1 MIKMDKNFNDVET
14 LMEYVYDQ
22 VEQVLFGQIYEFVMN
37 KLFESIEENVFG
49 AYPSP
54 ILYQRRSLNEESQG
68 LLNDWLTL
76 EGGSK
81 ENPIMIIENTA
92 TKVWENSG
100 YSLAELIEYGSPKSQ
115 GQPWL
120 EPRPF
125 IKPVME
131 ELKASGDLERIL
143 QQSLD
148 FLI

>member
-1 MIKMDKNFNDVET
+1 MADKDFDTIEQ
-14 LMEYVYDQ
+14 LMNYAYDQ
-22 VEQVLFGQIYEFVMN
+22 VEQVIFGQIYEFVMN
-37 KLFESIEENVFG
+37 KLFESIEKNVFSV
-49 AYPSP
+49 YEP
-54 ILYQRRSLNEESQG
+54 ILYERRSLTEENEG
-68 LLNDWLTL
+68 LLNSWIVLQ
-76 EGGSK
+76 EGTK
-81 ENPIMIIENTA
+81 ENPIMVIENTA

>member
-1 MIKMDKNFNDVET
+1 MVKDFDSVEE
-14 LMEYVYDQ
+14 LMNYVYDQ

-37 KLFESIEENVFG
+37 KLFESIEQNVF
-49 AYPSP
+49 AVYTP
-54 ILYQRRSLNEESQG
+54 ILYERRSLNEESQG

-92 TKVWENSG
+92 TKVWEESG
-100 YSLAELIEYGSPKSQ
+100 SSLAELIEYGSPNSQ
-115 GQPWL
+115 GQIYL

-125 IKPVME
+125 IEPVME
-131 ELKASGDLERIL
+131 ELKASGDLEIIL

>member
-1 MIKMDKNFNDVET
+1 MDKNFNDVET

-37 KLFESIEENVFG
+37 KLFESIEKNVF
-49 AYPSP
+49 AVYEP
-54 ILYQRRSLNEESQG
+54 ILYERRSLNEESQG

-143 QQSLD
+143 QQLLD

>member
-1 MIKMDKNFNDVET
+1 MADKNFDSIEE
-14 LMEYVYDQ
+14 LMNYVYDK
-22 VEQVLFGQIYEFVMN
+22 VRDVIFHEIYEFVMN
-37 KLFESIEENVFG
+37 KLFESIEKNVF
-49 AYPSP
+49 AVYEP
-54 ILYQRRSLNEESQG
+54 ILYERRSLNEESQG

-92 TKVWENSG
+92 TKVWEESG
-100 YSLAELIEYGSPKSQ
+100 RSLAELIEYGSPNSE
-115 GQPWL
+115 GQIYL

-125 IKPVME
+125 IEPVME
-131 ELKASGDLERIL
+131 ELKASGDLEKIL

>member
-1 MIKMDKNFNDVET
+1 MADKNFDDVQT
-14 LMEYVYDQ
+14 LMDYVYDK
-22 VEQVLFGQIYEFVMN
+22 VRDVIFHEIYEFVMN
-37 KLFESIEENVFG
+37 KLFESIEKNVFTV
-49 AYPSP
+49 YEP
-54 ILYQRRSLNEESQG
+54 ILYERRSLNEESQG

-100 YSLAELIEYGSPKSQ
+100 YSLAELIEYGSPQSQ
-115 GQPWL
+115 GQIWL

-125 IKPVME
+125 IEPVME

>member
-1 MIKMDKNFNDVET
+1 MADKNFDT
-14 LMEYVYDQ
+14 IDQLMNYVYDQ
-22 VEQVLFGQIYEFVMN
+22 VEQVIFGQIYEFVMN
-37 KLFESIEENVFG
+37 KLFESIEKNVFSV
-49 AYPSP
+49 YEPV
-54 ILYQRRSLNEESQG
+54 LYERRSLTEENEG
-68 LLNDWLTL
+68 LLNSWIVLQKGT
-76 EGGSK
+76 K

-131 ELKASGDLERIL
+131 ELKASGDLEKIL

>member
-1 MIKMDKNFNDVET
+1 MADKNFDTIDE
-14 LMEYVYDQ
+14 LMSYVYDQ
-22 VEQVLFGQIYEFVMN
+22 VEQVIFGQIYEFVMN
-37 KLFESIEENVFG
+37 KLFESIEKNVFSV
-49 AYPSP
+49 YEP
-54 ILYQRRSLNEESQG
+54 ILYERRSLTEENEG
-68 LLNDWLTL
+68 LLNSWIVLQ
-76 EGGSK
+76 EGSK

-100 YSLAELIEYGSPKSQ
+100 YSLAELIEYGSPQSQ
-115 GQPWL
+115 GQIWL

-125 IKPVME
+125 IEPVME

>member
-1 MIKMDKNFNDVET
+1 MADKNFDDVEE
-14 LMEYVYDQ
+14 LMNYVYDR
-22 VEQVLFGQIYEFVMN
+22 VRDVIFHEIYEFVMN
-37 KLFESIEENVFG
+37 KLFESIEQNVF
-49 AYPSP
+49 AVYTPV
-54 ILYQRRSLNEESQG
+54 LYERRSLNEESQG

-92 TKVWENSG
+92 TKVWENSNS
-100 YSLAELIEYGSPKSQ
+100 SLAELIEYGSPNSE
-115 GQPWL
+115 GQIYL

-125 IKPVME
+125 MNLVIE

>member
-1 MIKMDKNFNDVET
+1 MIKMDKNFDDIQT
-14 LMEYVYDQ
+14 LMEYVYDK
-22 VEQVLFGQIYEFVMN
+22 VRDVIFHEIYEFVMN

-54 ILYQRRSLNEESQG
+54 ILYQRRSLSEESQG

-92 TKVWENSG
+92 TKVWEESG
-100 YSLAELIEYGSPKSQ
+100 SSLAELIEYGSPQSQ
-115 GQPWL
+115 GQIWL

-125 IKPVME
+125 IEPVME

>member
-1 MIKMDKNFNDVET
+1 MDKNFDT
-14 LMEYVYDQ
+14 IDQLMDYVYNQ
-22 VEQVLFGQIYEFVMN
+22 VEQVIFGQIYEFVMN
-37 KLFESIEENVFG
+37 KLFESIEKNVFSV
-49 AYPSP
+49 YEP
-54 ILYQRRSLNEESQG
+54 ILYERRSLTEENEG
-68 LLNDWLTL
+68 LLNSWIVLQ
-76 EGGSK
+76 EGTK

>member
-37 KLFESIEENVFG
+37 KLFESIEQNVF
-49 AYPSP
+49 AVYEP
-54 ILYQRRSLNEESQG
+54 ILYERRSLNEESQG

-92 TKVWENSG
+92 TKVWEESG
-100 YSLAELIEYGSPKSQ
+100 RSLAELIEYGSPKSQ

-125 IKPVME
+125 IEPVME

>member
-1 MIKMDKNFNDVET
+1 MIKMDKNFDDIQT
-14 LMEYVYDQ
+14 LMEYAYDK
-22 VEQVLFGQIYEFVMN
+22 VRDVIFHEIYEFVMN

-68 LLNDWLTL
+68 LLNDWITL

-92 TKVWENSG
+92 TKVWEESG
-100 YSLAELIEYGSPKSQ
+100 SSLAELIEYGSPQSQ

-125 IKPVME
+125 IEPVME

>member
-1 MIKMDKNFNDVET
+1 MIKMDKNFDDIQT
-14 LMEYVYDQ
+14 LMEYVYDK
-22 VEQVLFGQIYEFVMN
+22 VRDVIFHEIYEFVMN

-120 EPRPF
+120 EPRKF
-125 IKPVME
+125 IEPVME

>member
-1 MIKMDKNFNDVET
+1 MANKDFDTIDQ
-14 LMEYVYDQ
+14 LMSYVYDQ
-22 VEQVLFGQIYEFVMN
+22 VEQVIFGQIYEFVMN
-37 KLFESIEENVFG
+37 KLFESIEKNVFSV
-49 AYPSP
+49 YEP
-54 ILYQRRSLNEESQG
+54 ILYERRSLTEENEG
-68 LLNDWLTL
+68 LLNSWIVLQ
-76 EGGSK
+76 EGTK

-100 YSLAELIEYGSPKSQ
+100 YSLAELIEYGSPQSQ

>member
-1 MIKMDKNFNDVET
+1 MADKNFDT
-14 LMEYVYDQ
+14 IDQLMEYVYDQ
-22 VEQVLFGQIYEFVMN
+22 VEQVIFGQIYEFVMN
-37 KLFESIEENVFG
+37 KLFESIEKNVFSV
-49 AYPSP
+49 YEPV
-54 ILYQRRSLNEESQG
+54 LYERRSLTEENEG
-68 LLNDWLTL
+68 LLNSWIVLQ
-76 EGGSK
+76 EGTK

-125 IKPVME
+125 IEPVIK

>member
-1 MIKMDKNFNDVET
+1 MADKNFDT
-14 LMEYVYDQ
+14 IDQLMNYVYDQ
-22 VEQVLFGQIYEFVMN
+22 VEQVIFGQIYEFVMN
-37 KLFESIEENVFG
+37 KLFESIEKNVFSV
-49 AYPSP
+49 YEPV
-54 ILYQRRSLNEESQG
+54 LYERRSLTEENEG
-68 LLNDWLTL
+68 LLNSWIVLQKGT
-76 EGGSK
+76 K

-131 ELKASGDLERIL
+131 ELKARGDLERIL

>member
-1 MIKMDKNFNDVET
+1 MDKNFDDIQT
-14 LMEYVYDQ
+14 LMEYAYDK
-22 VEQVLFGQIYEFVMN
+22 VRDVIFHEIYEFVMN

-49 AYPSP
+49 VYPSP
-54 ILYQRRSLNEESQG
+54 ILYERRSLNEESQG

-143 QQSLD
+143 QQLLD

>member
-37 KLFESIEENVFG
+37 KLFESIEKNVF
-49 AYPSP
+49 AVYEP
-54 ILYQRRSLNEESQG
+54 ILYERRSLNEESQG

>member
-1 MIKMDKNFNDVET
+1 MADKNFDSIEE
-14 LMEYVYDQ
+14 LMNYVYDR
-22 VEQVLFGQIYEFVMN
+22 VRDVIFHEIYEFVMN
-37 KLFESIEENVFG
+37 KLFESIEKNVFSV
-49 AYPSP
+49 YEPV
-54 ILYQRRSLNEESQG
+54 LYTRRSLTEENEG
-68 LLNDWLTL
+68 LLNSWIVLQ
-76 EGGSK
+76 EGSK

-92 TKVWENSG
+92 TKVWEESG
-100 YSLAELIEYGSPKSQ
+100 RSLAELIEYGSPKSQ

>member
-1 MIKMDKNFNDVET
+1 MANKDFDTIDQ
-14 LMEYVYDQ
+14 LMEYVYNQ
-22 VEQVLFGQIYEFVMN
+22 VEQVIFGQIYEFVMN
-37 KLFESIEENVFG
+37 KLFESIEKNVFSV
-49 AYPSP
+49 YEPV
-54 ILYQRRSLNEESQG
+54 LYRRRSLTEENEG
-68 LLNDWLTL
+68 LLNSWIVLQ
-76 EGGSK
+76 EGSK

-92 TKVWENSG
+92 TKVWEESG
-100 YSLAELIEYGSPKSQ
+100 RSLAELIEYGSPKRQ
-115 GQPWL
+115 GQPCL

>member
-1 MIKMDKNFNDVET
+1 MADKNFDDVQT
-14 LMEYVYDQ
+14 LMDYVYDK
-22 VEQVLFGQIYEFVMN
+22 VRDVIFHEIYEFVMN

-125 IKPVME
+125 IEPVME

>member
-1 MIKMDKNFNDVET
+1 MDKNFDDIQT
-14 LMEYVYDQ
+14 LMDYVYNQ

-37 KLFESIEENVFG
+37 KLFESIEKNVF
-49 AYPSP
+49 AVYEP
-54 ILYQRRSLNEESQG
+54 ILYERRSLNEESQG

-92 TKVWENSG
+92 TKVWEESG
-100 YSLAELIEYGSPKSQ
+100 RSLAELIEYGSPKSQ

-125 IKPVME
+125 IEPVME